1 MNPALDWRRGR
12 DSNSRSTEWTPVFK
26 TGGFNHSP
34 TPPIMKSISYGGLP
48 SSVYQFVYQF
58 ARTAEQ
64 EELYLDACKMKPNR
78 LTSASKRL
86 SGFGLVNRNPVVRLT
101 GRWRCLLRY
110 WLRCKLGGCRR
121 PQGRYCKTHR
131 GNQSA
136 L

>member
-1 MNPALDWRRGR
+1 VNPALDWRRGR

-26 TGGFNHSP
+26 TGGFNRSP
-34 TPPIMKSISYGGLP
+34 TPPIMKSISYGGLS

-86 SGFGLVNRNPVVRLT
+86 SGFGLVNRNPVVSKIDGRKT
-101 GRWRCLLRY
+101 GGR
-110 WLRCKLGGCRR
+110 RR
-121 PQGRYCKTHR
+121 PRDATAKPIVGPERPILAPQGDS
-131 GNQSA
+131 GE
-136 L
+136 